1 MLFDFDR
8 LSPEN
13 CYKLL
18 VSTVVPR
25 PIAWV
30 VTCDLAGRVNAAPFS
45 FFNAV
50 SGDPPIVVIGIG
62 GRGPGESKDTS
73 VNIRNTS
80 EFVVNLVSAACAERM
95 NVTAI
100 EFESEVRELEEAGLT
115 QVPSVKVKPPRIA
128 ESPVALECVKHVTVE
143 LGTDRSVVFGRVLAA
158 HVRDDAVLDGSRQ
171 VLYRRAQA
179 GPDRAHAWARLVRA
193 YARAFRHAA
202 HRSGGMGEQEG
213 GRLERDAFASAH
225 VPRSRHL
232 FSRVIQACGE
242 PTSAR
247 HAPDHCGVWRNRGT
261 PE

>member
-30 VTCDLAGRVNAAPFS
+30 VTGDLAGRVNAAPFS